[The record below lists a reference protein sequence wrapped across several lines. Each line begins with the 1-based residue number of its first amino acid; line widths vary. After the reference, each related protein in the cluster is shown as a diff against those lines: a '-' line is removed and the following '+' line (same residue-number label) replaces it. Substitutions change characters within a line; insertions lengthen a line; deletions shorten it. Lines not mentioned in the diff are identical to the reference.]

1 PDHPDHPDHPALAG
15 ELRWRRPRGAD
26 QARVLAVL
34 DDWWGGFGGE
44 AGSRQR
50 ALLLPRLF
58 FQHFANTCVLGEAVD
73 GRLTAFLIAF
83 RSAAQPDAAYI
94 HFVGVDPAL
103 RRRGVA
109 AALYRW
115 FFAQAA
121 AGGARRV
128 EAITSPGNATSVAFH
143 TASASASCRG
153 SAPPTASTSSPTTT
167 GRACTA
173 SPSPAPSP
181 RPTRRGRRRPE
192 PLRAAAW
199 VDGDR

>member
-1 PDHPDHPDHPALAG
+1 MPG

-34 DDWWGGFGGE
+34 DDWWSGFGGE

-58 FQHFANTCVLGEAVD
+58 FQHFADTSVLGEAAD

-109 AALYRW
+109 AGLYRW
-115 FFAQAA
+115 LFAQAA
-121 AGGARRV
+121 ADGARRV

-143 TASASASCRG
+143 TALGFRIIPGQRTVDGVDVQVDVQVDYDGPGLHRIAFTRPLTHADTSPASAG
-153 SAPPTASTSSPTTT
+153 
-167 GRACTA
+167 
-173 SPSPAPSP
+173 
-181 RPTRRGRRRPE
+181 
-192 PLRAAAW
+192 
-199 VDGDR
+199 

>member
-1 PDHPDHPDHPALAG
+1 M
-15 ELRWRRPRGAD
+15 RWRRPGGAD

-34 DDWWGGFGGE
+34 DDWWGALGGE

-58 FQHFANTCVLGEAVD
+58 FQHFADTSLLGEATD
-73 GRLTAFLIAF
+73 GRLTAFLIGF

-109 AALYRW
+109 AGLYRW

-128 EAITSPGNATSVAFH
+128 DAITSPGNATSVAFH
-143 TASASASCRG
+143 TAIGFRII
-153 SAPPTASTSSPTTT
+153 P
-167 GRACTA
+167 
-173 SPSPAPSP
+173 
-181 RPTRRGRRRPE
+181 GRRT
-192 PLRAAAW
+192 
-199 VDGDR
+199 VDGVDVQVDYDGPGLHRIAFTRPLTPADTARASES

>member
-1 PDHPDHPDHPALAG
+1 MNRTPGGPAPAPPPSPARPDHPTLPG
-15 ELRWRRPRGAD
+15 ELRWRHPRGAD

-58 FQHFANTCVLGEAVD
+58 FQHFADTSVFGEAAD
-73 GRLTAFLIAF
+73 GRLTAFLIGF

-109 AALYRW
+109 AGLYRW

-128 EAITSPGNATSVAFH
+128 DAITSPGNAASVAFH
-143 TASASASCRG
+143 TALGFRIIPGQRTADVDVQTDYDGPGLHRVAFTRPLTPADT
-153 SAPPTASTSSPTTT
+153 APA
-167 GRACTA
+167 
-173 SPSPAPSP
+173 APS
-181 RPTRRGRRRPE
+181 
-192 PLRAAAW
+192 
-199 VDGDR
+199 